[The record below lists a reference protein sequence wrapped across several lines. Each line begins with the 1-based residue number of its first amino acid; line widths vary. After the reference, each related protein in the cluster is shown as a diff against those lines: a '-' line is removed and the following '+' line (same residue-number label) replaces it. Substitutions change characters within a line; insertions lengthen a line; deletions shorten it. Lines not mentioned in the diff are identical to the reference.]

1 MRQVII
7 ACKYLKMKSNT
18 EDNYSLQRLLPTKWE
33 AYQSIRL
40 EALQTNPEMFGS
52 SYAKEVIYSQ
62 NDWIALL
69 ENDKRAIFALYDT
82 DSIIGLTGVAID
94 KEDATSAILF
104 SSFIKPAHRGRGLAR
119 LFYQARIDW
128 AREKKCSSITVSHRA
143 GNEISKAANQ
153 RFGFK
158 YTYTKKVTWPDGV
171 SADEVMYTLQ
181 L

>member
-1 MRQVII
+1 
-7 ACKYLKMKSNT
+7 MKSNT
-18 EDNYSLQRLLPTKWE
+18 EDNYSLHRLLPSEWAEYK
-33 AYQSIRL
+33 SIRL
-40 EALQTNPEMFGS
+40 EALQSNPEMFGS
-52 SYAKEVIYSQ
+52 SYLKEVTYSQ

-69 ENDKRAIFALYDT
+69 ENDKRAIFVLYNI

-94 KEDATSAILF
+94 RDDATSAVLF
-104 SSFIKPAHRGRGLAR
+104 SSFIRPEHRGKGMAR

-158 YTYTKKVTWPDGV
+158 YTYTKEVTWPDGV
-171 SADEVMYTLQ
+171 SADEVMYVLQ